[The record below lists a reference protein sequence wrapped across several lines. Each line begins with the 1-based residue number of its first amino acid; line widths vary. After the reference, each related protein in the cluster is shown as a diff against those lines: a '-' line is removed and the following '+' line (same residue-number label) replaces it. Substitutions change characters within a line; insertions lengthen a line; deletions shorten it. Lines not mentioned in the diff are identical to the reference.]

1 LPRFAHKTSKNRRQ
15 VIFYPQTA
23 KGAIYRATG
32 SCRRAKLY
40 ALPEHLY
47 YTDIMVSIVLIGLS
61 LSMDAF
67 AVSVSSGICIPGLKP
82 FHAVRAS
89 LSFGLF
95 QFIMPLAGWYLGS
108 AFAVYINAVDHWIA
122 FGLLALIGG
131 KEIWEALSEKAG
143 AGETAGSERPG
154 SPGGGPD
161 AGGNAAAEGSGT
173 AEPKKNRADIR
184 NTLTLLNLSVATSID
199 ALAVGIS
206 LNIMGHNIWL
216 SAALIGGVTFL
227 VCLTGFEFG
236 RRLGGL
242 FRKGA
247 RISGG
252 LILFGIGIKILA
264 EHLV

>member
-1 LPRFAHKTSKNRRQ
+1 ML
-15 VIFYPQTA
+15 
-23 KGAIYRATG
+23 
-32 SCRRAKLY
+32 
-40 ALPEHLY
+40 
-47 YTDIMVSIVLIGLS
+47 SIVLIGLS

-131 KEIWEALSEKAG
+131 KELWEALPEKAG
-143 AGETAGSERPG
+143 ADPCQTCGPNEPGGET
-154 SPGGGPD
+154 
-161 AGGNAAAEGSGT
+161 NAAGPGAAG
-173 AEPKKNRADIR
+173 PKRKHTDIR
-184 NTLTLLNLSVATSID
+184 DPLTLLNLSVATSID

-206 LNIMGHNIWL
+206 LSIMGQNIWF
-216 SAALIGGVTFL
+216 SAALIGGITFL
-227 VCLTGFEFG
+227 VCFSGFEFG

-247 RISGG
+247 RIAGG
-252 LILFGIGIKILA
+252 LILIGIGVKILA
-264 EHLV
+264 EHLAQRIG